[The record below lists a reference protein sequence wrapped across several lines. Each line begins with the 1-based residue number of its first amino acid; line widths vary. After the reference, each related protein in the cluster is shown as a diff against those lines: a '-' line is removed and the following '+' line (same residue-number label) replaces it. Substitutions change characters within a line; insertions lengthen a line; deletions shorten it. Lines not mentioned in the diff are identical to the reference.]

1 MHVRVNTE
9 SLCSR
14 IIGPES
20 KCCLWLF
27 QDNKADVIL
36 KYNLDEARSLK
47 AYGELPDHG
56 ELRHTR
62 PRLDGPTLRW
72 TALINIPL
80 STAKINEDNFGP
92 EDDEIQFDDCGYGDD
107 DDVDEVS
114 SFDLSCPGPFDV
126 WV

>member
-1 MHVRVNTE
+1 MLPLTF
-9 SLCSR
+9 SGQQSR
-14 IIGPES
+14 RHPEVQPRWGAQLEGLRRAAGPRWAQTHPPQIRRS
-20 KCCLWLF
+20 NAQPQLW
-27 QDNKADVIL
+27 
-36 KYNLDEARSLK
+36 
-47 AYGELPDHG
+47 
-56 ELRHTR
+56 
-62 PRLDGPTLRW
+62 W